1 MANGRHFKA
10 DAPRVEQPL
19 PATAAARA
27 RRRQTAMPKRPIAL
41 AVLAL
46 AVVGVAIAGVVA
58 WLTASSSLVNEFG
71 LGQVDTSVEE
81 TFDGGTTKS
90 DVKAKNDGTVP
101 IYVRAQVNIYWQ
113 DANGNQL
120 WEEPVE
126 KTDYTIEWGD
136 ISGAG
141 WTKGSD
147 GFYYWTQPLAAG
159 ATTENLI
166 DELAWKTVDPSNGR
180 TLVCDVSIQGIQ
192 ADPANAVKE
201 AWDATVTEDGTLTPA
216 QQGQGGE

>member
-10 DAPRVEQPL
+10 DAPWVEQPL
-19 PATAAARA
+19 PATAAVRT
-27 RRRQTAMPKRPIAL
+27 RRRHTAMPKRPIAL

-46 AVVGVAIAGVVA
+46 AVVGVAIAGVAA
-58 WLTASSSLVNEFG
+58 WLTASSSLINEFG
-71 LGQVDTSVEE
+71 LGRVDASVEE
-81 TFDGGTTKS
+81 TFDGTTKS

-126 KTDYTIEWGD
+126 NADYTVTWGD
-136 ISGAG
+136 ELGKSWIQ
-141 WTKGSD
+141 GSD

-159 ATTENLI
+159 AVTGNLI
-166 DELAWKTVDPSNGR
+166 DKLGWITAQTSNGR

-192 ADPANAVKE
+192 ADPANAVNE
-201 AWDATVTEDGTLTPA
+201 AWGATVGQDGTLTPA

>member
-1 MANGRHFKA
+1 MANGRHFKT
-10 DAPRVEQPL
+10 DTPRVEQPL

-58 WLTASSSLVNEFG
+58 WLTASSSLINEFG

-81 TFDGGTTKS
+81 TFDGTAKS
-90 DVKAKNDGTVP
+90 DVKAKNNGTVP

-120 WEEPVE
+120 WEEPV
-126 KTDYTIEWGD
+126 KDTDYTIDWGD
-136 ISGAG
+136 ISDAG
-141 WTKGSD
+141 WIMGSD

-159 ATTENLI
+159 ATTGNLI
-166 DELAWKTVDPSNGR
+166 DKLEWITAQTSNGR

-192 ADPANAVKE
+192 ADPANAVNE
-201 AWDATVTEDGTLTPA
+201 AWGASVGQDGTLTPA
-216 QQGQGGE
+216 QQEQGGE

>member
-58 WLTASSSLVNEFG
+58 WLTASSSLINEFG
-71 LGQVDTSVEE
+71 LGQVDASVEE
-81 TFDGGTTKS
+81 EFDGTTKS
-90 DVKAKNDGTVP
+90 NVKAKNDGTVP

-159 ATTENLI
+159 AETENLI
-166 DELAWKTVDPSNGR
+166 NKLTWTSAQTPSGR
-180 TLVCDVSIQGIQ
+180 TLVCDVSTQGIQ
-192 ADPANAVKE
+192 ADPTDAVKE
-201 AWDATVTEDGTLTPA
+201 AWGATVAEDGTLTPA

>member
-1 MANGRHFKA
+1 MIRRDSPFVSFRRAGLNPDHSSPGQHRQAGR
-10 DAPRVEQPL
+10 VL
-19 PATAAARA
+19 
-27 RRRQTAMPKRPIAL
+27 AL

-58 WLTASSSLVNEFG
+58 WLTASSSLINEFG

-90 DVKAKNDGTVP
+90 DVKAKNDGSVP

-126 KTDYTIEWGD
+126 GTDYTIEWGD
-136 ISGAG
+136 GLNTAWIQ
-141 WTKGSD
+141 GSD

-159 ATTENLI
+159 AEAENLI
-166 DELAWKTVDPSNGR
+166 DKLTWKTADTSNGR

-192 ADPANAVKE
+192 ADPANAVNE
-201 AWDATVTEDGTLTPA
+201 AWGAAVDQDGTLTPA